1 MLILTILASLS
12 KNRIAGQMN
21 ISIEF
26 EKELAAKEA
35 VKLLFDGQTVGLGSG
50 STAGYAIREIGKL
63 VKNGL
68 EIRAIPT
75 SDHTRD
81 LATSLAIPLV
91 DINKVDTIDITVDGA
106 DEFDPSLNLIK
117 GGGGALLREK
127 IVASMTTDLIIIVDS
142 AKKVDVLGAFKLPI
156 EVIPFAT
163 NFVLKRI
170 SKLNG
175 DGIVRRTGTTEYLT
189 DEGNYI
195 IDTNFGLIKDPSSLA
210 AELNGI
216 EGLVGHGLFVQMAK
230 KVIMGVGRT
239 TKTFEPNSMVR
250 T

>member
-1 MLILTILASLS
+1 
-12 KNRIAGQMN
+12 MN
-21 ISIEF
+21 TSIEF
-26 EKELAAKEA
+26 EKESAAKEA
-35 VKLLFDGQTVGLGSG
+35 IKLLSDGQTVGLGSG
-50 STAGYAIREIGKL
+50 STASYAIREIGKL

-68 EIRAIPT
+68 KIRAIPT

-81 LATSLAIPLV
+81 LAASLGIPLV
-91 DINKVDTIDITVDGA
+91 DINRVDTIDITIDGA

-142 AKKVDVLGAFKLPI
+142 TKKVEVLGRFKLPI
-156 EVIPFAT
+156 EVIPFAS

-170 SKLNG
+170 SQLNG
-175 DGIVRRTGTTEYLT
+175 EGIVRRAGTTEYRT

-195 IDTNFGLIKDPSSLA
+195 IDTNFGLIKDPASLA

-216 EGLVGHGLFVQMAK
+216 EGLVGHGLFVHMAT
-230 KVIMGVGRT
+230 KVIMGVDPT
-239 TKTFEPNSMVR
+239 TKTFESNVR
-250 T
+250 LG